1 MNIVYALSGEG
12 RGHSSLARA
21 VLPVLQQAGH
31 TLHVITYG
39 QSLAPMAPYEPI
51 EIRGIR
57 HAYDHA
63 GRLTPL
69 RTIWKNAGV
78 LWYYALEWRT
88 LRRRLAGLSPGLV
101 ITNME
106 PLIPRLARSLGV
118 PVVSFDNQHALVLL
132 PGQIPRGFQL
142 SARITRTAV
151 QAVAPHADF
160 FVVMSFTSSPPL
172 RDNVCVVPP
181 ALQREFQQ
189 LRPETGNEV
198 FVYLKQPNPRLLE
211 ILRQIDEHFVIYG
224 YNKSASS
231 GNLTFRE
238 FNDRMPVELAASK
251 AILGTT
257 GLSLLSEAV
266 WLKKPFFGVP
276 LANEFEQTSNALF
289 IRNLNFGDYS
299 EHPRCEQ
306 ICAFLQRLDEYRTAL
321 SEYHFDP
328 DTAGRTLLDVA
339 SRLAGQRAKT
349 GPA

>member
-21 VLPVLQQAGH
+21 VLPVLKQAGH
-31 TLHVITYG
+31 TIHVITYG
-39 QSLAPMAPYEPI
+39 QSLAPMASYQPI

-57 HAYDHA
+57 HAYDRA
-63 GRLTPL
+63 GRLSPV
-69 RTIWKNAGV
+69 RTILQNAGV
-78 LWYYALEWRT
+78 LWHYASGWRS
-88 LRRRLAGLSPGLV
+88 LRRQIAGLSPDLV

-106 PLIPRLARSLGV
+106 PLIPRVARSLGV

-151 QAVAPHADF
+151 QSVAPHADF
-160 FVVMSFTSSPPL
+160 FVIMSFTSARP
-172 RDNVCVVPP
+172 RRGNVRVVPP
-181 ALQREFQQ
+181 AVQPEFRQ
-189 LRPETGNEV
+189 LRPETENDV
-198 FVYLKQPNPRLLE
+198 FVYLKQPNPRLLD

-224 YNKSASS
+224 YNVSATA

-238 FNDRMPVELAASK
+238 FNDRMPAELAASK

-276 LANEFEQTSNALF
+276 LVNEFEQTSNALF
-289 IRNLNFGDYS
+289 IRTRNFGDFS
-299 EHPRCEQ
+299 ERPRREQ
-306 ICAFLQRLDEYRTAL
+306 IGSFLQRLDEYRAAL
-321 SEYHFDP
+321 GEYHFDP
-328 DTAGRTLLDVA
+328 DIAGRTLLDLA
-339 SRLAGQRAKT
+339 DQLAG
-349 GPA
+349 